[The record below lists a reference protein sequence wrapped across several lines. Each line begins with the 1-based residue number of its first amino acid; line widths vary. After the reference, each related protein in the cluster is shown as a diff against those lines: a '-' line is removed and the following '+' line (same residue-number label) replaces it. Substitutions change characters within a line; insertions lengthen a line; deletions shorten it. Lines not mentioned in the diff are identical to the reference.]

1 MPLAS
6 SRFSTVADP
15 IWPASLTSMDVLFQV
30 AVPRVI
36 EAVGLERT
44 ERTHRWGGIDLEE
57 GASSYRWGQ
66 YVELH
71 PSRLQPW
78 IFEIIPKGYVGESWK
93 VFDVDGDGLS
103 LWAHEVNGGA
113 VEWMGRRLEA
123 LLQVLLSVDRW
134 VVIFEPH
141 FRQINQVIHCNTDEC
156 LRRLAHS
163 LSRRVG
169 EGFVAIAKDTEVVS
183 AKSL

>member
-1 MPLAS
+1 MPLAT
-6 SRFSTVADP
+6 SRFSTVDP
-15 IWPASLTSMDVLFQV
+15 ISPAGLTSMDVLFQV

-36 EAVGLERT
+36 EAVGLERP
-44 ERTHRWGGIDLEE
+44 ERTHRWRELDLVE

-78 IFEIIPKGYVGESWK
+78 IFEIVPKGYVGESWK

-113 VEWMGRRLEA
+113 VEWMGRRLDA
-123 LLQVLLSVDRW
+123 LLQILLSVDRW

-141 FRQINQVIHCNTDEC
+141 FRQIEQVIHCNADEC

-163 LSRRVG
+163 LSSRVE
-169 EGFVAIAKDTEVVS
+169 EGFVAIAKDTNVASV
-183 AKSL
+183 KSL

>member
-1 MPLAS
+1 
-6 SRFSTVADP
+6 
-15 IWPASLTSMDVLFQV
+15 MDVLFQV

-78 IFEIIPKGYVGESWK
+78 IFEIVPKGYVGESWK
-93 VFDVDGDGLS
+93 AFDVDGDGLS

-141 FRQINQVIHCNTDEC
+141 FRQINQVIHCNADEC

-163 LSRRVG
+163 LSRRIG
-169 EGFVAIAKDTEVVS
+169 EGFVAIAKDTEAVS